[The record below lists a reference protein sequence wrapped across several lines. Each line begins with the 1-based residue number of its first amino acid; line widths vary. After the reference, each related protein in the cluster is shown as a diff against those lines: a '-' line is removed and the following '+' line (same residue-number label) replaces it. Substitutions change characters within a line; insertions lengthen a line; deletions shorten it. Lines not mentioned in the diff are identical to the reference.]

1 MTFNR
6 IDRLMT
12 GSAGAGKEPR
22 GSSFHGGDYP
32 HGMLRPISAVEV
44 EEIEV
49 EEIEVEKIKMVPP
62 RAMSSTGAVLQ
73 SVGVKALIIGVNI
86 LTGIITARA
95 LRPEGRG
102 EMAAM
107 IIWPAFLAGVMS
119 LGVPSALTYQLRSQ
133 PAKQSQLMGAA
144 LLLAILSG
152 AAAALLGGIFM
163 RAWIPQYP
171 PRVILFAMIFLLSTP
186 IGCLLSVGRAG
197 LESRG
202 DFGAS
207 NTILIWSPASTL
219 LWLLALLATHA
230 MTPFSASLAYVP
242 VGIAPLAWM
251 GCRLWRS
258 FRPSLRDFW
267 TSAKQLLAYGIRA
280 YGIDLC
286 GTMSLYVDQ
295 VLVVRLLAPN
305 WMGIYVVALSL
316 SRMLNLFQSSVV
328 MVLFP
333 RAVSRLPEEVAAM
346 TSRAM
351 RMSTI
356 LCALGGIGIAVLGPT
371 ALSLLYGKE
380 FRGASVVLRILV
392 LEVVLGGAAQVLA
405 QAFMALGRPGV
416 ITGLQVTGLA
426 LTVPL
431 MLVLVPRFGI
441 VGAGTALLGSTVARL
456 IFVIASFPVFLKM
469 RVPDLLPMREDW
481 RFLARA
487 VVERVQR
494 FRGGRLVAVEGTD

>member
-1 MTFNR
+1 
-6 IDRLMT
+6 
-12 GSAGAGKEPR
+12 
-22 GSSFHGGDYP
+22 
-32 HGMLRPISAVEV
+32 
-44 EEIEV
+44 
-49 EEIEVEKIKMVPP
+49 
-62 RAMSSTGAVLQ
+62 
-73 SVGVKALIIGVNI
+73 
-86 LTGIITARA
+86 
-95 LRPEGRG
+95 
-102 EMAAM
+102 
-107 IIWPAFLAGVMS
+107 
-119 LGVPSALTYQLRSQ
+119 
-133 PAKQSQLMGAA
+133 
-144 LLLAILSG
+144 
-152 AAAALLGGIFM
+152 
-163 RAWIPQYP
+163 
-171 PRVILFAMIFLLSTP
+171 
-186 IGCLLSVGRAG
+186 
-197 LESRG
+197 
-202 DFGAS
+202 
-207 NTILIWSPASTL
+207 
-219 LWLLALLATHA
+219 
-230 MTPFSASLAYVP
+230 
-242 VGIAPLAWM
+242 
-251 GCRLWRS
+251 
-258 FRPSLRDFW
+258 
-267 TSAKQLLAYGIRA
+267 
-280 YGIDLC
+280 
-286 GTMSLYVDQ
+286 
-295 VLVVRLLAPN
+295 
-305 WMGIYVVALSL
+305 
-316 SRMLNLFQSSVV
+316 
-328 MVLFP
+328 
-333 RAVSRLPEEVAAM
+333 M